1 MVPLKKIKL
10 GFEISTSLH
19 DFAVASLSGLNHEA
33 K

>member
-19 DFAVASLSGLNHEA
+19 DFAVP
-33 K
+33 